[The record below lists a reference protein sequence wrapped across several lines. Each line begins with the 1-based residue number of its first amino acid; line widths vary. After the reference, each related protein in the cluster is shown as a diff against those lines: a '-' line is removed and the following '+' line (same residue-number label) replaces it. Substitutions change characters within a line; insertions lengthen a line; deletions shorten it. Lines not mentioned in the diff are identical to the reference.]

1 MIQVIN
7 QNNKPCMSI
16 FDNATL
22 DTLDAAIKTVDPSV
36 AIDTVNYDTGIISI
50 SITYNKGT
58 KDQWTNHGSMWPPTP
73 WQQHSTMSTPGSTTA
88 ASNQPSGTSRHRE
101 APVTHYPKD
110 TPCTPIPSSPIST

>member
-7 QNNKPCMSI
+7 TKNKPCMSI
-16 FDNATL
+16 FDQDTL

-58 KDQWTNHGSMWPPTP
+58 KDQWTNHDFMEINVASD
-73 WQQHSTMSTPGSTTA
+73 SVA
-88 ASNQPSGTSRHRE
+88 AAFYDVYTRVYKR
-101 APVTHYPKD
+101 
-110 TPCTPIPSSPIST
+110 CI

>member
-1 MIQVIN
+1 MAQIIN

-16 FDNATL
+16 FDQDTL

-58 KDQWTNHGSMWPPTP
+58 KDEWTKHDFMEIN
-73 WQQHSTMSTPGSTTA
+73 A
-88 ASNQPSGTSRHRE
+88 ASDSVAAAFYDVYTSVYKR
-101 APVTHYPKD
+101 
-110 TPCTPIPSSPIST
+110 CI

>member
-7 QNNKPCMSI
+7 QNNKPYMSI
-16 FDNATL
+16 FDNSTL

-58 KDQWTNHGSMWPPTP
+58 KDQWTNHGFMEINVASD
-73 WQQHSTMSTPGSTTA
+73 SVA
-88 ASNQPSGTSRHRE
+88 AAFYDVYTRVYDR
-101 APVTHYPKD
+101 
-110 TPCTPIPSSPIST
+110 CI